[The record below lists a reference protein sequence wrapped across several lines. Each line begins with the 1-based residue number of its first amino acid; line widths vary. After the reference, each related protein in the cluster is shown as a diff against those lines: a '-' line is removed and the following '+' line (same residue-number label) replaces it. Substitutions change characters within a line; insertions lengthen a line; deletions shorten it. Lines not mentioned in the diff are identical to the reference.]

1 MNLQGEMTLKVLL
14 YLYSVPPSKNNRSWW
29 NMQLA
34 AGEFVIG
41 SVLLRNFV
49 MNIIRVTRYEQ
60 RFMNSSCVLFIAS
73 HLSNQTIDQIIR
85 LDFNVCQ
92 KSQIY

>member
-1 MNLQGEMTLKVLL
+1 MTLKVLH

-29 NMQLA
+29 NMRL
-34 AGEFVIG
+34 AGEFVIV

-49 MNIIRVTRYEQ
+49 MNIVRVTRYEQ

-85 LDFNVCQ
+85 LEFNVGQ
-92 KSQIY
+92 KSQNY

>member
-1 MNLQGEMTLKVLL
+1 MTLKVLHD
-14 YLYSVPPSKNNRSWW
+14 LYSVPPSKNNRSWC
-29 NMQLA
+29 NMRL
-34 AGEFVIG
+34 AGEFAIG

-60 RFMNSSCVLFIAS
+60 RFLNSSCVLFIAS

-92 KSQIY
+92 KSQNY

>member
-1 MNLQGEMTLKVLL
+1 MRL
-14 YLYSVPPSKNNRSWW
+14 
-29 NMQLA
+29 
-34 AGEFVIG
+34 AGEFIIG

-60 RFMNSSCVLFIAS
+60 RFMNSSYVLFIAS
-73 HLSNQTIDQIIR
+73 HLTNQTIDQIIR

>member
-1 MNLQGEMTLKVLL
+1 MRL
-14 YLYSVPPSKNNRSWW
+14 
-29 NMQLA
+29 

-49 MNIIRVTRYEQ
+49 MNIVRVTCYEQ
-60 RFMNSSCVLFIAS
+60 RFMNSSYVLFIAS

>member
-1 MNLQGEMTLKVLL
+1 MNLQGAMTLKVLHD
-14 YLYSVPPSKNNRSWW
+14 LYSVPPSKNNRSWW
-29 NMQLA
+29 IMRL

-49 MNIIRVTRYEQ
+49 MNIVRVTCYEQ
-60 RFMNSSCVLFIAS
+60 RFMNSSYVLFIAS

-92 KSQIY
+92 KSQNY

>member
-1 MNLQGEMTLKVLL
+1 MNLQGAMTLKVLHD
-14 YLYSVPPSKNNRSWW
+14 LYSVQPSKNNRSWW
-29 NMQLA
+29 IMRL
-34 AGEFVIG
+34 AGEFIIG

-49 MNIIRVTRYEQ
+49 MNIVHVMCYEQ
-60 RFMNSSCVLFIAS
+60 RFMNSSYVLFIAS